1 MKTVLVNSQLQKKAL
16 LIQSLCNL
24 LDGKILIVNSEK
36 SREIEYALG
45 VEDYCVYDTLDVLSG
60 VVDYKKSMVKI
71 REDRYVIPST
81 IKPEK
86 YSATK
91 VDYENLLDNLSEFDI
106 VIFTEDIGIEFDEE
120 IMWGNEEKSHAKKL
134 YQITDSSSKR
144 KSDYK
149 YIGKLEFTKEYE
161 KKINSYSENV
171 DEKLTEIIQNYKQ
184 DKEAKIGFF
193 DRIFKR
199 WNIYS

>member
-24 LDGKILIVNSEK
+24 LDGKILIVNSEN

-45 VEDYCVYDTLDVLSG
+45 VEDYCVYDTLDVLSN

-71 REDRYVIPST
+71 TEDRYIIPST

-86 YSATK
+86 YSAANE
-91 VDYENLLDNLSEFDI
+91 DYENLLDYLSEFDI

-120 IMWGNEEKSHAKKL
+120 IMWGNEEKSHAKKS

-161 KKINSYSENV
+161 KKINSYSEKV
-171 DEKLTEIIQNYKQ
+171 DEKLIEIIQNYKQ

>member
-86 YSATK
+86 YS
-91 VDYENLLDNLSEFDI
+91 VSNEDYENLLDNLSEFDI

-120 IMWGNEEKSHAKKL
+120 IMWGNEEKSHAKKS

>member
-24 LDGKILIVNSEK
+24 LDGKILIVNSEN
-36 SREIEYALG
+36 SRQIEYALG
-45 VEDYCVYDTLDVLSG
+45 VEDYCVYDTLDVLSN
-60 VVDYKKSMVKI
+60 VIDYKKSMVKI
-71 REDRYVIPST
+71 TEDRYIIPST

-86 YSATK
+86 YSASK

-161 KKINSYSENV
+161 NKINSYSENV

-184 DKEAKIGFF
+184 DKEAKIGFL

>member
-1 MKTVLVNSQLQKKAL
+1 MICMKTVLVNSQLQKKAL

-91 VDYENLLDNLSEFDI
+91 EDYENLLDNLSEFDI

-199 WNIYS
+199 

>member
-24 LDGKILIVNSEK
+24 LDGKILIVNSEN
-36 SREIEYALG
+36 SRQIEYALG
-45 VEDYCVYDTLDVLSG
+45 VEDYCVYDTLDVLSN

-71 REDRYVIPST
+71 TEDRYIIPST

-91 VDYENLLDNLSEFDI
+91 EDYENLIDNLSEFDI

-184 DKEAKIGFF
+184 DKEAKIGFL

>member
-1 MKTVLVNSQLQKKAL
+1 MICMKTVLVNSQLQKKAL

-36 SREIEYALG
+36 SRQIEYALG
-45 VEDYCVYDTLDVLSG
+45 VEDYCVYDTLDVLDN

-71 REDRYVIPST
+71 TEDKYIVPST

-86 YSATK
+86 YSATTE
-91 VDYENLLDNLSEFDI
+91 DYEGLLDKLNGFDI

-120 IMWGNEEKSHAKKL
+120 IMWGNEEKSDAKKL

-171 DEKLTEIIQNYKQ
+171 DEKLTEIIDNYKQ

-199 WNIYS
+199 

>member
-24 LDGKILIVNSEK
+24 LDGKILIVNSEN
-36 SREIEYALG
+36 SRQIEYALG
-45 VEDYCVYDTLDVLSG
+45 VEDYCVYDTLDVLSQ
-60 VVDYKKSMVKI
+60 VVDYKKSMIKI
-71 REDRYVIPST
+71 KEDKYIIPST
-81 IKPEK
+81 IKPDK
-86 YSATK
+86 YSATID
-91 VDYENLLDNLSEFDI
+91 DYQNLLDKLNEFDI
-106 VIFTEDIGIEFDEE
+106 VIFTENIGIEFDEE
-120 IMWGNEEKSHAKKL
+120 IMWGNEEKSLATKL
-134 YQITDSSSKR
+134 FQITDPSSKR

-149 YIGKLEFTKEYE
+149 YIGKLEFTNEYE
-161 KKINSYSENV
+161 KKINSYSEDV

-199 WNIYS
+199 

>member
-1 MKTVLVNSQLQKKAL
+1 MICMKTVLVNSQLQKKAL

-45 VEDYCVYDTLDVLSG
+45 VEDYCVYDTLDVLSN

-71 REDRYVIPST
+71 TEDRYIIPST

-86 YSATK
+86 YSAANE
-91 VDYENLLDNLSEFDI
+91 DYENLLDNLSEFDI

-193 DRIFKR
+193 DRIFR
-199 WNIYS
+199 R

>member
-36 SREIEYALG
+36 SRQIEYALG
-45 VEDYCVYDTLDVLSG
+45 VEDYCVYDTLDVLSD

-71 REDRYVIPST
+71 TEDRYIIPST

-91 VDYENLLDNLSEFDI
+91 EDYENLLDNLSEFDI

-161 KKINSYSENV
+161 KKINSYFENV

>member
-36 SREIEYALG
+36 SRQIEYALG
-45 VEDYCVYDTLDVLSG
+45 VEDYCVYDTLDVLSD

-71 REDRYVIPST
+71 TEDRYTIPST

-91 VDYENLLDNLSEFDI
+91 EDYENLLDNLSEFDI

-199 WNIYS
+199 

>member
-36 SREIEYALG
+36 SRQIEYALG
-45 VEDYCVYDTLDVLSG
+45 VEDYCVYDTLDVLSD

-71 REDRYVIPST
+71 TEDRYIIPST

-91 VDYENLLDNLSEFDI
+91 EDYENLLDNLSEFDI
-106 VIFTEDIGIEFDEE
+106 VIFTEDIGIEFDEQ

-199 WNIYS
+199 

>member
-1 MKTVLVNSQLQKKAL
+1 MICMKTVLVNSQLQKKAL

-45 VEDYCVYDTLDVLSG
+45 VEDYCVYDTLDVLSN

-71 REDRYVIPST
+71 TEDRYIIPST

-120 IMWGNEEKSHAKKL
+120 IMWGNEEKSHAKIL

-199 WNIYS
+199 

>member
-1 MKTVLVNSQLQKKAL
+1 MICMKTVLVNSQLQKKAL

-24 LDGKILIVNSEK
+24 VDRKILIVNSEN
-36 SREIEYALG
+36 SRQIEYALG
-45 VEDYCVYDTLDVLSG
+45 VEDYCVYDILDVLSQ

-71 REDRYVIPST
+71 KEDKYIIPST
-81 IKPEK
+81 IKPDK
-86 YSATK
+86 YSATID
-91 VDYENLLDNLSEFDI
+91 DYQNLLDKLNEFDI

-199 WNIYS
+199 

>member
-24 LDGKILIVNSEK
+24 LDGKILIVNSEN

-45 VEDYCVYDTLDVLSG
+45 VEDYCVYDTLDVLSN

-71 REDRYVIPST
+71 TEDRYVIPST

-86 YSATK
+86 YSASK

-199 WNIYS
+199 

>member
-24 LDGKILIVNSEK
+24 LDGKILIVNSEN

-45 VEDYCVYDTLDVLSG
+45 VEDYCVYDTLDVLSN

-71 REDRYVIPST
+71 KEDRYIIPST

-91 VDYENLLDNLSEFDI
+91 EDYENLLDNLSEFDI

-120 IMWGNEEKSHAKKL
+120 IMWGNEEKSHAKKS
-134 YQITDSSSKR
+134 YQITDSSSKS

>member
-1 MKTVLVNSQLQKKAL
+1 MICMKTVLVNSQLQKKAL

-91 VDYENLLDNLSEFDI
+91 EDYENLLDNLSEFDI

-184 DKEAKIGFF
+184 DKEAKIGFL

-199 WNIYS
+199 

>member
-45 VEDYCVYDTLDVLSG
+45 VEDYCVHDTLDVLSN

-71 REDRYVIPST
+71 TEHRYIIPST

>member
-1 MKTVLVNSQLQKKAL
+1 MICMKTVLVNSQLQKKAL

-45 VEDYCVYDTLDVLSG
+45 VEDYCVYDTLDVLSN

-86 YSATK
+86 YS
-91 VDYENLLDNLSEFDI
+91 VSNEDYENLLDNLSEFDI

-120 IMWGNEEKSHAKKL
+120 IIWGNEEKSHAKKL
-134 YQITDSSSKR
+134 YQITDSLSKR

-199 WNIYS
+199 

>member
-1 MKTVLVNSQLQKKAL
+1 MICMKTVLVNSQFKKRTL

-45 VEDYCVYDTLDVLSG
+45 VEDYCVYDTLDVLSQ
-60 VVDYKKSMVKI
+60 VVDYKKSMIKI
-71 REDRYVIPST
+71 KEDRYIIPST
-81 IKPEK
+81 IKPDK
-86 YSATK
+86 YSATID
-91 VDYENLLDNLSEFDI
+91 DYQNLLDKLNEFDI

-144 KSDYK
+144 KSDYR

-199 WNIYS
+199 

>member
-1 MKTVLVNSQLQKKAL
+1 MICMKTVLVNSQLQKKAL

-24 LDGKILIVNSEK
+24 LDGKILIVNSEN
-36 SREIEYALG
+36 SRQIEYALG
-45 VEDYCVYDTLDVLSG
+45 VEDYCVYDTLDVLSN

-71 REDRYVIPST
+71 TEDRYIIPST

-106 VIFTEDIGIEFDEE
+106 VIFTEDVGIEFDEE

-134 YQITDSSSKR
+134 FQISDSSSKR

-171 DEKLTEIIQNYKQ
+171 DEKLTEIIQNYKK

-199 WNIYS
+199 

>member
-1 MKTVLVNSQLQKKAL
+1 MICMKTVLVNSQLQKKAL

-24 LDGKILIVNSEK
+24 LDGKILIVNSEN

-45 VEDYCVYDTLDVLSG
+45 VEDYCVYDTLDVLSN

-71 REDRYVIPST
+71 TEDRYVIPST

-86 YSATK
+86 YSASK

-199 WNIYS
+199 

>member
-36 SREIEYALG
+36 SRQIEYALG
-45 VEDYCVYDTLDVLSG
+45 VEDYCVYDTLDVLSD

-71 REDRYVIPST
+71 TEDRYIIPST

-91 VDYENLLDNLSEFDI
+91 EDYENLLDNLSEFDI

-120 IMWGNEEKSHAKKL
+120 IMWENEEKSHAKKL

>member
-1 MKTVLVNSQLQKKAL
+1 MICMKTVLVNSQLQKKAL

-36 SREIEYALG
+36 SRQIEYALG
-45 VEDYCVYDTLDVLSG
+45 VEDYCVYDTLDVLG
-60 VVDYKKSMVKI
+60 NVVDYKKSVVKI
-71 REDRYVIPST
+71 TEDKYIIPST

-86 YSATK
+86 YSATTD
-91 VDYENLLDNLSEFDI
+91 DYENLLEKLSEFDI
-106 VIFTEDIGIEFDEE
+106 VIFTEDIGVEFDEE
-120 IMWGNEEKSHAKKL
+120 IMWGDEEKSHAKKL

-149 YIGKLEFTKEYE
+149 YIGKLELTKEYE
-161 KKINSYSENV
+161 KEINSYSEEV
-171 DEKLTEIIQNYKQ
+171 DAKLTEIIDNYKQ
-184 DKEAKIGFF
+184 DKEAKIGFL

-199 WNIYS
+199 

>member
-24 LDGKILIVNSEK
+24 LDGKILIVNSEN
-36 SREIEYALG
+36 SRQIEYALG
-45 VEDYCVYDTLDVLSG
+45 VEDYCVYDTLDVLSN
-60 VVDYKKSMVKI
+60 VIDYKKSMVKI
-71 REDRYVIPST
+71 TEDRYIIPST

-86 YSATK
+86 YSASK

-120 IMWGNEEKSHAKKL
+120 IMWGNEEKSHAKKS

>member
-1 MKTVLVNSQLQKKAL
+1 MICMKTVLVNSQLQKKAL

-45 VEDYCVYDTLDVLSG
+45 VEDYCVYDTLDVLSN

-71 REDRYVIPST
+71 TEDRYIIPST

-86 YSATK
+86 YSASK
-91 VDYENLLDNLSEFDI
+91 EDYENLLDNLSEFDI
-106 VIFTEDIGIEFDEE
+106 VIFTEDIEIEFDEE

-199 WNIYS
+199 

>member
-45 VEDYCVYDTLDVLSG
+45 AEDYCVYDTLDVLSQ

-71 REDRYVIPST
+71 KEDRYIIPST

-91 VDYENLLDNLSEFDI
+91 EDYENLLDNLSEFDI

-144 KSDYK
+144 KSDYR
-149 YIGKLEFTKEYE
+149 YIGKIEFTKEYE

-193 DRIFKR
+193 DRVFKR

>member
-1 MKTVLVNSQLQKKAL
+1 MICMKTVLVNSQLQKKAL

-24 LDGKILIVNSEK
+24 LDGKILIVNSEN

-45 VEDYCVYDTLDVLSG
+45 VEDYCVYDTLDVLSN

-86 YSATK
+86 YS
-91 VDYENLLDNLSEFDI
+91 VSNEDYENLLDNLSEFDI

-199 WNIYS
+199 

>member
-45 VEDYCVYDTLDVLSG
+45 VEDYCVYDTLDVLSN

-71 REDRYVIPST
+71 TEHRYIIPST

>member
-1 MKTVLVNSQLQKKAL
+1 MICMKTVLVNSQLQKKAL

-45 VEDYCVYDTLDVLSG
+45 VEDYCVYDTLDVLSN

-134 YQITDSSSKR
+134 FQISDSSSKR

-161 KKINSYSENV
+161 KKINSYSEDV

-184 DKEAKIGFF
+184 DKEPKIGFF

-199 WNIYS
+199 

>member
-1 MKTVLVNSQLQKKAL
+1 MICMKTVLVNSQLQKKAL

-86 YSATK
+86 YS
-91 VDYENLLDNLSEFDI
+91 VSNEDYENLLDNLSEVDI

-199 WNIYS
+199 

>member
-36 SREIEYALG
+36 SRQIEYALG
-45 VEDYCVYDTLDVLSG
+45 VEDYCVYDTLDVLSD

-71 REDRYVIPST
+71 TEDRYIIPST

-91 VDYENLLDNLSEFDI
+91 EDYENLLDNLSEFDI
-106 VIFTEDIGIEFDEE
+106 VIFTEDIGIEFDEQ

>member
-1 MKTVLVNSQLQKKAL
+1 MICMKTVRVNSQLQKKAL

-86 YSATK
+86 YS
-91 VDYENLLDNLSEFDI
+91 VSNEDYENLLDNLSEVDI

-199 WNIYS
+199 